1 MVCVCSVAV
10 TPKALVAVT
19 PKALGGDPAYLGHDL
34 FFFNVDT
41 AKEQRQRAVCGWG
54 MGPARGGARKFFG
67 YSPLALSQ

>member
-1 MVCVCSVAV
+1 MVCVCS
-10 TPKALVAVT
+10 VAVT
-19 PKALGGDPAYLGHDL
+19 PKALGGDPAYLGHNL

-54 MGPARGGARKFFG
+54 VEVEVEEEFFG

>member
-1 MVCVCSVAV
+1 MQDGVPKALVAV

-41 AKEQRQRAVCGWG
+41 AKEQRQRASYV
-54 MGPARGGARKFFG
+54 A
-67 YSPLALSQ
+67 